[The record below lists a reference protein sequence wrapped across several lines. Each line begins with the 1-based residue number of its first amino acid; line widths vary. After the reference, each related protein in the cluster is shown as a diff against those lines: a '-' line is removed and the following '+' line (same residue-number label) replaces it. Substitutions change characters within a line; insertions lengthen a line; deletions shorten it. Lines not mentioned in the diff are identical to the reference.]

1 MDRDRYGGYRVNIMT
16 YSRTWGPVLI
26 LLLEMANG
34 PWVVSDIGS
43 ISFSAILLEVPNVDR
58 L

>member
-1 MDRDRYGGYRVNIMT
+1 MDRDRYGEYRVKIMT

-34 PWVVSDIGS
+34 PWVVSDIVFHQFFCHS
-43 ISFSAILLEVPNVDR
+43 VRSAEC
-58 L
+58 